1 MVTIEGFSVPTGTG
15 MFDPGEINSAD
26 FLSPRQKRD
35 ILYNNAA
42 RFLCFDPA
50 GMTVR

>member
-1 MVTIEGFSVPTGTG
+1 
-15 MFDPGEINSAD
+15 MFGSDEMIWPDAIKLAIGGVNSAD
-26 FLSPRQKRD
+26 FLGPRQKRD